1 MRRCEFGKDE
11 EISCNELL
19 ERVSKMFQVK
29 LGVDYGESR
38 HPKSAGL
45 DLSAMVMVMWTT
57 GIIVMRKRS
66 KRLKMHTMICVGAE
80 I

>member
-1 MRRCEFGKDE
+1 MRRCEFGKYE

-19 ERVSKMFQVK
+19 ERVSEMFEVK

-45 DLSAMVMVMWTT
+45 D
-57 GIIVMRKRS
+57 
-66 KRLKMHTMICVGAE
+66 
-80 I
+80 